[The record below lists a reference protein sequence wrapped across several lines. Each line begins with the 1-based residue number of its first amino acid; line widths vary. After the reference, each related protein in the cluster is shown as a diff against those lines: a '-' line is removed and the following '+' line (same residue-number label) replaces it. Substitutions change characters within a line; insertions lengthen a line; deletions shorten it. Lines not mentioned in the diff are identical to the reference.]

1 MHIKPDICPGLQN
14 FYVDSIPFLLITPL
28 LFTRGDL
35 QWSTLH
41 LDTWLKVKFLL
52 TPKRITDA
60 LCYHVFMCTVFD
72 SKLILSKTEN
82 RNVIDQNIV
91 QKTVLVILHLKRVLL
106 QEKKTRI
113 MPFAYPGRMFS
124 FCFSHSKSKKK
135 KSIVSWTRSKT
146 CLYLQISLNKDLKDY
161 LL

>member
-14 FYVDSIPFLLITPL
+14 FYIDSIPFLLITPL

-124 FCFSHSKSKKK
+124 FCFRHSKSKKK
-135 KSIVSWTRSKT
+135 KYCV
-146 CLYLQISLNKDLKDY
+146 LNEK
-161 LL
+161 